1 VTLRFRCGGS
11 PSSAAGTIALLNPEG
26 DCPMAAVDQEAL
38 REKYLATPT
47 VYTNAAEKTRAELG
61 EVRPIGNGPVPKIS
75 PAWIEVMEAEREA
88 HAAHE
93 AARDAY
99 WEAVNGR

>member
-1 VTLRFRCGGS
+1 
-11 PSSAAGTIALLNPEG
+11 
-26 DCPMAAVDQEAL
+26 MAAVDQEAL
-38 REKYLATPT
+38 REKYLATLA

-75 PAWIEVMEAEREA
+75 PAWIEAMEAEREA